1 MAKNAKHFKSS
12 GKPYNGNTHTMAD
25 GTVHTG
31 LTHTKNSVRVFHKRE
46 LPKKPSKST
55 YE

>member
-1 MAKNAKHFKSS
+1 MAKGVQHFKSS
-12 GKPYNGNTHTMAD
+12 GKPYNGKTHKMAD

-31 LTHTKNSVRVFHKRE
+31 STHTKNSVRVFHKGE
-46 LPKKPSKST
+46 LPKKPKKST